1 MLNYN
6 IKIKRAI
13 STRWSQVNPI
23 LSAGELGLES
33 DTARLKVGDGSSSWN
48 TLEYLYV
55 DPSPIDDDITYGR
68 RNGEWVDIYNT
79 ANLQLSM
86 GTYSEV
92 NSYIPLSGEP
102 IYDSTNKVVYIG
114 DGSTA
119 RGNLIGNVSKF
130 AEAASVSLPAGG
142 SYTTPLSVTLNSINS
157 IWEIT
162 SYLSF
167 NSADGDNETSIKLDV
182 IPSNLSIKSFDSIS
196 RVSNGDSIFGNSNYG
211 VIVLNTLGGDVYFVK
226 SRHIVQLTGSSG
238 TFGIQCKE
246 NSAFDTY
253 LEYMNIIATRIS

>member
-114 DGSTA
+114 DGSTV

-130 AEAASVSLPAGG
+130 AEIASVPLSAGG
-142 SYTTPLSVTLNSINS
+142 SYTTPLSVTLNSLNS

-162 SYLSF
+162 SYLLFS
-167 NSADGDNETSIKLDV
+167 SVDGDNETSI
-182 IPSNLSIKSFDSIS
+182 NLYPTINNISIKSFDS
-196 RVSNGDSIFGNSNYG
+196 VSSINNGPSTFNTSLSELI
-211 VIVLNTLGGDVYFVK
+211 LNTLWNDTYSVK
-226 SRHIVQLTGSSG
+226 ARNIVQLTGSSA
-238 TFGIQCKE
+238 TFGIKYKE
-246 NSAFDTY
+246 NSAFDTS
-253 LEYMNIIATRIS
+253 LTYMNIIATRIS